1 MTSANFIEEFITA
14 CKQKLSRIEHL
25 YAKPLELNQALQQ
38 YDSYIQENWPTV
50 FNGLNE
56 TPLTESNIDELT
68 KILGKMAEIEEK
80 SIAKSRWFQGIQD
93 FMKNS
98 LKK

>member
-1 MTSANFIEEFITA
+1 MTSANVIDEFITA
-14 CKQKLSRIEHL
+14 CKQKLARLEVL
-25 YAKPLELNQALQQ
+25 YSKPTELNQELQH

-50 FNGLNE
+50 FNKLNE
-56 TPLTESNIDELT
+56 NPLTDSHINELNR
-68 KILGKMAEIEEK
+68 ILEKMAKLEEK
-80 SIAKSRWFQGIQD
+80 SIARSRWFQGIQD